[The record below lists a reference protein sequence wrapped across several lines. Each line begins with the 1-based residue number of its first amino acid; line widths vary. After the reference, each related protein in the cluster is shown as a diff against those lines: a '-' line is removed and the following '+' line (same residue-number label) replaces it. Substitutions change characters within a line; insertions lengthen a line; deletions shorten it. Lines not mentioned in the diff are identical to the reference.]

1 MIAQNTRD
9 CISSQTSPSAVCAAC
24 TRVLA
29 LPVPRVPPR
38 QFAGRPLGAAVAGI
52 TGSA

>member
-9 CISSQTSPSAVCAAC
+9 CISSQTSPSAVCAAFTC
-24 TRVLA
+24 VLA
-29 LPVPRVPPR
+29 LPVPPLPPR
-38 QFAGRPLGAAVAGI
+38 QFADRRLGAAVAGI